1 MSRLGSLV
9 EVAET
14 LYRAEQVRLQ
24 DVMAE
29 EARLRRALADLDVQ
43 RKDAAQLPDDQL
55 AAPRA
60 VGADLLWQ
68 GWTMRTRQRLNIELA
83 QVLVRKAE
91 RMGAL
96 RRAFGRMQATQSLVE
111 DDKKALR
118 RKAQGQAND
127 AAQALMILR
136 GRLRRPDGRYL

>member
-1 MSRLGSLV
+1 MSALGPLV
-9 EVAET
+9 AIAQT
-14 LYRAEQVRLQ
+14 MYQAEQAKLQ
-24 DVMAE
+24 DVLAE
-29 EARLRRALADLDVQ
+29 EARLRGALADLDTR
-43 RKDAAQLPDDQL
+43 RKQAAQLPAEQL

-96 RRAFGRMQATQSLVE
+96 RRAFGRLEATKTLLADE
-111 DDKKALR
+111 KKALR
-118 RKAQGQAND
+118 HKAQGRATET
-127 AAQALMILR
+127 AQALMILKGPR
-136 GRLRRPDGRYL
+136 QTS